1 MAAERSILERVV
13 FALSVPDGL
22 IALMMHYLNLNNL
35 PYDNPKTL
43 AEYSQDFKS
52 AVVGAQIVNFV
63 PSGFTYNDS
72 EHFIVLQIA
81 VYEGAN
87 ATLAATDWE
96 PGVAD
101 NLAKNGNLS
110 FRVNGTQVLA
120 PTPFTRFIPSTG
132 NATVQGYYLPLAK
145 PIFIQA
151 QTTFE
156 LVGQFP
162 TVVATANYNM
172 NIQLT
177 GIKLI

>member
-1 MAAERSILERVV
+1 MAAERSILESVV
-13 FALSVPDGL
+13 FALSVPDG
-22 IALMMHYLNLNNL
+22 INALMINYMSSRAL
-35 PYDNPKTL
+35 PYDNAKTV
-43 AEYSQDFKS
+43 AEYSQDFK
-52 AVVGAQIVNFV
+52 AVVAGAQIVNFV
-63 PSGFTYNDS
+63 QSGFTYNDS

-96 PGVAD
+96 PGVSD

-110 FRVNGTQVLA
+110 FRVNGAQVLA

-156 LVGQFP
+156 IVGQFP
-162 TVVATANYNM
+162 TVVSTTNYNM